1 VKVWPLLVRNTLE
14 VLLRFQHTIP
24 FLLYLHDV
32 QNLQFLFDAWAE
44 KLQEQEVFEEF
55 APQ

>member
-1 VKVWPLLVRNTLE
+1 

-24 FLLYLHDV
+24 FQLYLHDA
-32 QNLQFLFDAWAE
+32 QNLQSQFDAWAE

-55 APQ
+55 AAQ